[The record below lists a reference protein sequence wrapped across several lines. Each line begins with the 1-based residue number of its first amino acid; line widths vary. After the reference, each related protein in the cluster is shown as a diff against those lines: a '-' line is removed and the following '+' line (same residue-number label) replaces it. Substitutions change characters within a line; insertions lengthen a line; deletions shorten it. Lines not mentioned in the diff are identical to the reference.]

1 MLSTYFKP
9 TKSILGLAAAVLLAA
24 DNFCHYIIAAIYVKV
39 SFETKKLLKKD
50 TYLKSAVE
58 LESVNQ
64 FRCYF
69 TFANIA
75 ISIVI
80 LVISIA

>member
-1 MLSTYFKP
+1 MA
-9 TKSILGLAAAVLLAA
+9 GA
-24 DNFCHYIIAAIYVKV
+24 NFCHYIIAAIYVKV